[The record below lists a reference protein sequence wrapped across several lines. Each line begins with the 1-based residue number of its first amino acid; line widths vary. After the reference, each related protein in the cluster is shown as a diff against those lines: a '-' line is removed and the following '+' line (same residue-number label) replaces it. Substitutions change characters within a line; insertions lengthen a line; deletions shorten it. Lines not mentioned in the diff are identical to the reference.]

1 MRFAANTTKL
11 LSRRRV
17 VSCRVVRIFKC
28 VTPGSPFHLLCTPH
42 LTHARVLTLFTSF
55 SGGFSLAWQK
65 YVRSRTTLDSS
76 GWNST
81 ASVDFNWRCCWC
93 YIYTVV

>member
-42 LTHARVLTLFTSF
+42 LTRTGTDFIHFVLGRVFA
-55 SGGFSLAWQK
+55 GLAK
-65 YVRSRTTLDSS
+65 IRT
-76 GWNST
+76 
-81 ASVDFNWRCCWC
+81 
-93 YIYTVV
+93 